1 MSETEMAR
9 KITELERKLVEER
22 QETERERLKVINY
35 ANLVAIKEKSIAGL
49 KEKLAASEQDLID
62 YRNEAM
68 KIHFERNKRL
78 HKLEAVITQVRIA
91 ILNGTNIPPEA
102 RDFIVSTMKPSDD
115 GKDGRETQVA
125 ARREKKVPETRKGDE
140 AERGDATRPLIPPAP
155 ETPEGEGVGH
165 GPLPSGAMG
174 PGEYVLSKCCG
185 AQIEIHAFSSHC
197 KDCGKA
203 VSPDDGTVYA
213 REPAPETP
221 EGKTDRKSEIRARIA
236 SGEMT
241 TGVEEDF
248 TWLLS
253 ELERAQAK
261 LAAKESVIA
270 SFERWRVKI
279 IARNEEK
286 KKRIS
291 ELEAK
296 LNEQGKC
303 GDACSIVKDLKAKLA
318 AAEKCDAEWVTI
330 LNNDRERIAELEAE
344 NFKQEGMLHSRWEIV
359 QRQEADIKRL
369 MGNEQILH
377 ATMKKDVQRYKD
389 AEAEIERL
397 TAIICRVCKLSKDNC
412 GDCPYHIKPSGD
424 GKGTATAEGTARNQ
438 PVPDARPPET
448 PEGETVRLSLGSEVL
463 YEGPESGINPNLL
476 KIFKEMRPSDGEK
489 NCGTCGRNPKSEPC
503 PEYGKYRVN
512 NDACWKPSGDGKDGR
527 ETQVAARREKKVPET
542 RKGDEAAQGDA
553 TGPLIPP
560 APETPGG
567 KSCSDCRWEDEC
579 RNYKSEEPRA
589 SCGPAYKHFTPKLT
603 PAPEASEGKAI
614 WLEYGTCCKQ
624 CVCYSTTPR
633 GIEPCVSCMA
643 ARSKFKSIK
652 DDCQLHRPFDTC
664 VGVEGRHG
672 GFGHC
677 SPGKYPFCPNRA
689 RVPDPEPPEGEHKN
703 CPECGWCPICGD
715 TNCNT
720 RK

>member
-1 MSETEMAR
+1 MFANETTEKVPCWKCRKFGECKIQEGICAMPYQAAKHLRGLTFVCDEFELSPSEDNKCPKCGRDGSPRCTPEWDAKR
-9 KITELERKLVEER
+9 EAWESEYRCNHCGKIYTFYTKP
-22 QETERERLKVINY
+22 
-35 ANLVAIKEKSIAGL
+35 SG
-49 KEKLAASEQDLID
+49 DC
-62 YRNEAM
+62 
-68 KIHFERNKRL
+68 
-78 HKLEAVITQVRIA
+78 
-91 ILNGTNIPPEA
+91 PPECHYLP
-102 RDFIVSTMKPSDD
+102 DKEDCPKDCEHLPSGDR
-115 GKDGRETQVA
+115 KGRGTQVA

-140 AERGDATRPLIPPAP
+140 AAQGDATGPLIPPAP

-286 KKRIS
+286 KKRIA

-318 AAEKCDAEWVTI
+318 EKVDGVPK
-330 LNNDRERIAELEAE
+330 DERIAQLKALLSIQSGDWSADSNKLKDRIAELEALLTEAKERDKLHVGRQQYLEAKLAAVEKNYQHTTDTLNERIDALEAE

-369 MGNEQILH
+369 TDNTKVLH
-377 ATMKKDVQRYKD
+377 TTMKKDVQRYKD
-389 AEAEIERL
+389 AEAEVERL

-424 GKGTATAEGTARNQ
+424 GKGDGENSDHTGARTL
-438 PVPDARPPET
+438 VEDRRDDHPPET
-448 PEGETVRLSLGSEVL
+448 PEG
-463 YEGPESGINPNLL
+463 
-476 KIFKEMRPSDGEK
+476 
-489 NCGTCGRNPKSEPC
+489 
-503 PEYGKYRVN
+503 
-512 NDACWKPSGDGKDGR
+512 
-527 ETQVAARREKKVPET
+527 KV
-542 RKGDEAAQGDA
+542 
-553 TGPLIPP
+553 
-560 APETPGG
+560 
-567 KSCSDCRWEDEC
+567 
-579 RNYKSEEPRA
+579 
-589 SCGPAYKHFTPKLT
+589 
-603 PAPEASEGKAI
+603 I

-624 CVCYSTTPR
+624 CVCYKTTPR
-633 GIEPCVSCMA
+633 GKEPCVSCMA

-652 DDCQLHRPFDTC
+652 DDCMLHRPFDTC
-664 VGVEGRHG
+664 VGVEGRIG
-672 GFGHC
+672 AWGHC

-689 RVPDPEPPEGEHKN
+689 SVPDPEPPEGKHKN